1 MVVYSPIC
9 AVFIFA
15 IGYMW
20 GGMDARNSTKEIL
33 SRTPQNLSTS
43 SSGASGFKLQV
54 PVSDEGIPPKEI
66 GIPASVIEPFY
77 MVIDSRPGHLQIV
90 KSDDQREMICPKPGE
105 FLYENTHTFRP
116 GTCFREEWQ
125 AEGVDVKRVIRV
137 IENPLAEQ
145 NNKFRNQNSLIENN
159 VFLKGSNYWENV
171 DGAYNATDFTPFD
184 H

>member
-1 MVVYSPIC
+1 MWSKTHRNVFMVVYCPIC

-43 SSGASGFKLQV
+43 SSGASGFRIQV

-77 MVIDSRPGHLQIV
+77 MVVDSRPGHLQIV

-105 FLYENTHTFRP
+105 FLYENTKTLAAR
-116 GTCFREEWQ
+116 TCFRVEWQ
-125 AEGVDVKRVIRV
+125 TEGIDVKQVIRV
-137 IENPLAEQ
+137 IENPLGKQGPRNVDQ
-145 NNKFRNQNSLIENN
+145 NNHL
-159 VFLKGSNYWENV
+159 
-171 DGAYNATDFTPFD
+171 NANDFTTFN
-184 H
+184 